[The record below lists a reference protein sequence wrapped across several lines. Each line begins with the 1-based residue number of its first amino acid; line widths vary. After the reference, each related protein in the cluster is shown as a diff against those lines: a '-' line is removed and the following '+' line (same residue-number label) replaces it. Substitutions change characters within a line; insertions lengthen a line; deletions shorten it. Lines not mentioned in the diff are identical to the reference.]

1 MMTAAYRKETALAAS
16 NFSFA
21 NLNELIGREIGVS
34 SWVSIDQPII
44 DAFAQCTGDQQ
55 WIHVDVERAKK
66 ESPFGGTVAHGY
78 LTLSLIA
85 TATFELLV
93 EPAGVTQAY
102 NYGLDRVRFIA
113 PVKAGARVRDR
124 IKVVSVEDKGGGRF
138 LVTTENTFEI
148 EGESK
153 PALTAI
159 ALAMLILD

>member
-1 MMTAAYRKETALAAS
+1 LTASIFKL
-16 NFSFA
+16 A

-34 SWVSIDQPII
+34 SWITIDQSTI
-44 DAFAQCTGDQQ
+44 DAFARCTGDQQ

-66 ESPFGGTVAHGY
+66 EGPFGGTVAHGY

-93 EPAGVTQAY
+93 EPAGVKQAF

-153 PALTAI
+153 PALTVV
-159 ALAMLILD
+159 ALAMLIAA